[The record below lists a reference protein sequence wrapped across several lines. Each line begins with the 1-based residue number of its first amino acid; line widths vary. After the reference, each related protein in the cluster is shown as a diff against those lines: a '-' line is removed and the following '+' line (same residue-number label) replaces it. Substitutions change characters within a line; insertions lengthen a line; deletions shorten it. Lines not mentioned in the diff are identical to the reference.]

1 MREGRWAMGFQ
12 SEERSKRIWEG
23 AFVLTL
29 AGLITKILSAGYRI
43 PYQNIAGDIGFYIY
57 QQAYP
62 IYGIVLVFS
71 TYGFPVIISKL
82 LAEKLE
88 QHDEA
93 SVMKILYITL
103 ITLLGMGIVIF
114 SFLYWGAEIVAGW
127 MGDIELSKLIKVIS
141 FSFLLLPFI
150 SVFRGYFQGHKN
162 MVPTAV
168 SQVTEQLIRVV
179 TILFMSF
186 ILLDYGYGVY
196 EAGAGAIFGSITGGF
211 AAISVLLFYLLKR
224 KKTTQKQ
231 RLFQKASIK
240 TMEIVKILFT
250 QGMTICISALLLIL
264 FQLVDSF
271 TIYSLLV
278 SSGMEDETAKQ
289 VKGIYDRGQPLLQ
302 LGTVVATSLALSLVP
317 LIASAKA
324 RNDLVFIQKKVDLTF
339 RLSVVVGLGAAVGL
353 ACVLEPTNI
362 MLFRNNLG
370 TNVLIII
377 GFSIL
382 FTTLSQSITA
392 ILQGLG
398 DPFIPAI
405 VVVGGMLL
413 KWIFNLLLIPRYE
426 TVGAAIATLV
436 GFGVITVSHIIIV
449 KRKLPGVLQNWTFI
463 YHVIFAAV
471 AMAFIVFCYSW
482 GLHHLFPLAAETRTF
497 ASFEALSSVFIG
509 GIIYLFFILRG
520 SVFSEV
526 ELSEIPI
533 GSKGTLLIR
542 LLKGGKNA

>member
-1 MREGRWAMGFQ
+1 MNVQ
-12 SEERSKRIWEG
+12 SAEQSKRIWEG
-23 AFVLTL
+23 AFVLTI

-88 QHDEA
+88 QDDEA
-93 SVMKILYITL
+93 SAMKILYITL
-103 ITLLGMGIVIF
+103 LALVGMGIVIF
-114 SFLYWGAEIVAGW
+114 SFLYWGAEIIAGW
-127 MGDIELSKLIKVIS
+127 MGDKELSTLIRVIS

-150 SVFRGYFQGHKN
+150 SVFRGYFQGYKN
-162 MVPTAV
+162 MVPTAI
-168 SQVTEQLIRVV
+168 SQVTEQLIRVI
-179 TILFMSF
+179 TILLMSF
-186 ILLDYGYGVY
+186 ILLDYGYGAY

-211 AAISVLLFYLLKR
+211 AAISVLLFFLLKR
-224 KKTTQKQ
+224 RKSFP
-231 RLFQKASIK
+231 RRIFQNASIK
-240 TMEIVKILFT
+240 TKEIIKILFT

-271 TIYSLLV
+271 TVFSLLL
-278 SSGMEDETAKQ
+278 SGGVEEQVAKQ
-289 VKGIYDRGQPLLQ
+289 VKGVYDRGQPLLQ

-324 RNDLVFIQKKVDLTF
+324 RNDMAYIRQKVDLTF

-362 MLFRNNLG
+362 MLFRNDLG
-370 TNVLIII
+370 TNVLMII

-398 DPFIPAI
+398 HPILPA
-405 VVVGGMLL
+405 VVVITGMLI
-413 KWIFNLLLIPRYE
+413 KWILNLLLIPEYQ
-426 TVGAAIATLV
+426 TVGAAVATLIA
-436 GFGVITVSHIIIV
+436 FGAITGLQIFILKS
-449 KRKLPGVLQNWTFI
+449 KLRGILGNWTFI
-463 YHVIFAAV
+463 YRVTLATV
-471 AMAFIVFCYSW
+471 AMGLIIFGYSR
-482 GLHHLFPLAAETRTF
+482 GLHHLFPIAGESRMF
-497 ASFEALSSVFIG
+497 ASFEALTSVVIG
-509 GIIYLFFILRG
+509 GFMYLFFIVRG
-520 SVFSEV
+520 SIFSEE

-533 GSKGTLLIR
+533 GSKGTFLIR
-542 LLKGGKNA
+542 LLKGGKNV

>member
-1 MREGRWAMGFQ
+1 MDVQ
-12 SEERSKRIWEG
+12 SAERSKQIWEG
-23 AFVLTL
+23 AFILTL

-88 QHDEA
+88 QQDEA
-93 SVMKILYITL
+93 SVVKILYITL
-103 ITLLGMGIVIF
+103 LTLLGMGIVLF
-114 SFLYWGAEIVAGW
+114 SFLYWGADVVAGW
-127 MGDIELSKLIKVIS
+127 MGDKELSSLIKVIS

-150 SVFRGYFQGHKN
+150 SIFRGYFQGHKN
-162 MVPTAV
+162 MIPTAV
-168 SQVTEQLIRVV
+168 SQVTEQLIRIV
-179 TILFMSF
+179 TILLMSF

-196 EAGAGAIFGSITGGF
+196 EAGAGAIFGSVTGGV

-224 KKTTQKQ
+224 KKVDQK
-231 RLFQKASIK
+231 RLYKKASIH

-271 TIYSLLV
+271 TVYSLLV
-278 SSGMEDETAKQ
+278 SGGMDEEAAKQ

-302 LGTVVATSLALSLVP
+302 LGTIVATSLALSLVP

-324 RNDLVFIQKKVDLTF
+324 RNDMAFIQKKVDLTF

-362 MLFRNNLG
+362 MLFRNDYG
-370 TNVLIII
+370 TNVLMVF

-398 DPFIPAI
+398 HPFIPAI
-405 VVVGGMLL
+405 VIIGGMLL
-413 KWIFNLLLIPRYE
+413 KWILNLLLIPTYE
-426 TVGAAIATLV
+426 TSGAAVATLFA
-436 GFGVITVSHIIIV
+436 FGVIAVIQMMIV
-449 KRKLPGVLQNWTFI
+449 KRKLPGVLGNWTFA
-463 YHVIFAAV
+463 YHVLFATG
-471 AMAFIVFCYSW
+471 AMAFVIFCYSW
-482 GLHHLFPLAAETRTF
+482 VLHHLFPVLGETRTF

-509 GIIYLFFILRG
+509 GLTYLFFILRG
-520 SVFSEV
+520 SVFTKV

-533 GSKGTLLIR
+533 GSKGTFFIR
-542 LLKGGKNA
+542 LLKGGKRI